1 LENKGEV
8 CFEEEVDRLWR
19 SGKSTDEIA
28 QIMGVEPNWVESL
41 VSMMSAGEDSS
52 AAHREPERG

>member
-1 LENKGEV
+1 MENKGEV

-28 QIMGVEPNWVESL
+28 EIMGVEPNWVESL
-41 VSMMSAGEDSS
+41 VSMVSAGEDPS
-52 AAHREPERG
+52 AAQAERG

>member
-1 LENKGEV
+1 MENKGEV

-28 QIMGVEPNWVESL
+28 EIMGVEPNWVESL
-41 VSMMSAGEDSS
+41 VSMVSAGEDPS
-52 AAHREPERG
+52 AAQFERG

>member
-1 LENKGEV
+1 MENKGEV

-28 QIMGVEPNWVESL
+28 EMMGVEPNWVESL
-41 VSMMSAGEDSS
+41 VSMVSAGEDPS
-52 AAHREPERG
+52 AAQSERG